1 MFQKKQ
7 LIWSKLVGGW
17 KKLCGFVKMKT
28 RREEVSTATRLNVF
42 FWKGIPV
49 IFVSG
54 MSGHH
59 CFKNTKMNYINL
71 NKNKPSYL
79 FVKWPFATKV
89 ETFQQLCLILNPM
102 LQVGGSKR
110 VCFVGDKLNLNLKPI
125 RNLTLATNLT
135 RRKCCFDVP
144 IKRVFLMHAQIPNHI
159 TMQGLVD
166 EINEKIRQRRAAKE
180 DCNFKFVLMEVW
192 KTSIYIH
199 ALIYCATDLK
209 TIGKTFSE
217 TAMIERWFYFIW
229 FCLKT
234 I

>member
-144 IKRVFLMHAQIPNHI
+144 IKRVFFDACTNTEPYHNAGFGRRNQREDPSKACRKGGLQFQICFD
-159 TMQGLVD
+159 GSLKD
-166 EINEKIRQRRAAKE
+166 L
-180 DCNFKFVLMEVW
+180 D
-192 KTSIYIH
+192 H

>member
-102 LQVGGSKR
+102 LQVGGLEAGMFCGWQVESQSKTDSESYA
-110 VCFVGDKLNLNLKPI
+110 CNKLNTAQMLFWCAHQTCFFDACTNTEPYHNAGFGR
-125 RNLTLATNLT
+125 RNQREDPSKAC
-135 RRKCCFDVP
+135 RKGGLQFQICFDGSL
-144 IKRVFLMHAQIPNHI
+144 KDL
-159 TMQGLVD
+159 D
-166 EINEKIRQRRAAKE
+166 
-180 DCNFKFVLMEVW
+180 
-192 KTSIYIH
+192 H

>member
-1 MFQKKQ
+1 
-7 LIWSKLVGGW
+7 
-17 KKLCGFVKMKT
+17 
-28 RREEVSTATRLNVF
+28 
-42 FWKGIPV
+42 
-49 IFVSG
+49 
-54 MSGHH
+54 
-59 CFKNTKMNYINL
+59 
-71 NKNKPSYL
+71 
-79 FVKWPFATKV
+79 
-89 ETFQQLCLILNPM
+89 
-102 LQVGGSKR
+102 
-110 VCFVGDKLNLNLKPI
+110 
-125 RNLTLATNLT
+125 
-135 RRKCCFDVP
+135 
-144 IKRVFLMHAQIPNHI
+144 
-159 TMQGLVD
+159 MQGLVD